1 MIRRDY
7 ILRMIEQFLL
17 ALSKIKALKRGELW
31 QETAASVNEELQR
44 LAGKNAEAIARLS
57 ETEILALLMK
67 GEPTQVIHTKMLM
80 MVALLKDAGDAAVAQ
95 DRVEESREFY
105 LKGLHL
111 LMNALESSEA
121 AEIPEFVPK
130 LEELRCALESDR
142 LPLATQARLMR
153 HYEAIGDFAKAED
166 ALFAMIENEPD
177 NRALLEFG
185 SLFYERLLGRSDG
198 CLEAGNLPR
207 SEVEAGLA
215 DLRHRKRVAAE

>member
-1 MIRRDY
+1 
-7 ILRMIEQFLL
+7 MIEQFLL

-95 DRVEESREFY
+95 HRVEESREFY

-130 LEELRCALESDR
+130 LEELRGALESDR

-153 HYEAIGDFAKAED
+153 HFEAIGDFAKAED
-166 ALFAMIENEPD
+166 ALFAMISTAIDGVKPD
-177 NRALLEFG
+177 VLLIHTGAAYHRSPQGHVQWPAFMAAGSCSRIFGPRASRKTC
-185 SLFYERLLGRSDG
+185 SLST
-198 CLEAGNLPR
+198 
-207 SEVEAGLA
+207 S
-215 DLRHRKRVAAE
+215 